1 MSAKEII
8 THEVMGDV
16 YTQADYARLIGI
28 TPQTLRHRIRKGQV
42 NTIEINGGVLIRL
55 RN

>member
-16 YTQADYARLIGI
+16 YTQSEYARLVGI
-28 TPQTLRHRIRKGQV
+28 SPQALRQRILRGKV

>member
-1 MSAKEII
+1 MDPKEVI

-16 YTQADYARLIGI
+16 YTQAEYAKLIGVSNQLI
-28 TPQTLRHRIRKGQV
+28 AHRVKNRLV
-42 NTIEINGGVLIRL
+42 NTIEINGTTLIRL